1 MHFPVSI
8 HLFGKSILLHVVL
21 ETAAFFIGFRYYLY
35 LKKRQSDKIAADNRI
50 WILIGA
56 MTGAL
61 VGSRLIGGL
70 EQPTEMLQAPNKLW
84 YFYQNK
90 TVLGGLLGGLL
101 GVEGIK
107 RIIGEKHSSGD
118 LLTFPI
124 LLALIIGRIGCFTMG
139 VYEETYGLPTSSI
152 FGMHLGDAYLRHPVA
167 LYEMVFAI
175 LLWWLFA
182 KLRNTYPLADG
193 AVFKIFMIA
202 YCVFRFGLDFIKPHY
217 TYSVGLSTIQIVSLL
232 GLLYYYR
239 YIFHPRKLLLAHG

>member
-8 HLFGKSILLHVVL
+8 HLFGESILLHVVL
-21 ETAAFFIGFRYYLY
+21 ETVAFFVGFRYYRY
-35 LKKRQSDKIAADNRI
+35 LKKRQPDKISADNRI

-61 VGSRLIGGL
+61 VGSRLVGGL
-70 EQPTEMLQAPNKLW
+70 ENPAEMLQAPNKLW

-90 TVLGGLLGGLL
+90 TILGGLLGGLL

-107 RIIGEKHSSGD
+107 KIIGERYSSGD

-124 LLALIIGRIGCFTMG
+124 LGALLIGRIGCFTMG
-139 VYEETYGLPTSSI
+139 IYEETYGLPTSSI

-167 LYEMVFAI
+167 LYEMAFI
-175 LLWWLFA
+175 IFLWWLLYE
-182 KLRNTYPLADG
+182 LRNKCSLADG
-193 AVFKIFMIA
+193 ALFKIFMMA
-202 YCVFRFGLDFIKPHY
+202 YCAFRFVLDFIKPHY
-217 TYSVGLSTIQIVSLL
+217 TYSIGLSTIQIISLL

-239 YIFHPRKLLLAHG
+239 YIFHPRKLLIAHG